1 MTAWFALNICC
12 RGKINL
18 VIKYPC
24 WTPYSHGVWLCQ
36 CSLLCGSENQ
46 NPLCYLITS
55 VSVNQIVRT
64 YIHLLDSI
72 DFLFT
77 TSFVSES
84 LSNFNYQCGMNFM
97 IGYRVTLKD
106 NGGGSK
112 DWLVVDHCQ
121 VLFIC
126 MEWIVWLEWNSDLER
141 LNGGGYNWANIL
153 ERLNGGGL

>member
-77 TSFVSES
+77 TSFVSGS

-97 IGYRVTLKD
+97 IGYR
-106 NGGGSK
+106 
-112 DWLVVDHCQ
+112 
-121 VLFIC
+121 
-126 MEWIVWLEWNSDLER
+126 SDLER
-141 LNGGGYNWANIL
+141 QWWWVERLTGGGSLSSFIHLYGMNCMIGMKQWPWKIEWWWL
-153 ERLNGGGL
+153 QLN